1 MNTVVDQNKI
11 ESIDTLLIEARDL
24 ILRSRAAIHDTQ
36 VALESLQ
43 QQQTP
48 TTKRR
53 SNTAMT
59 STELTPQRAAELYV
73 SGQTVY
79 QVAVSNGIT
88 YGKAR
93 QLIVASGTPIRD
105 ASSRLKGRTRKKA
118 SA

>member
-1 MNTVVDQNKI
+1 MVDQTKI
-11 ESIDTLLIEARDL
+11 ESTDALLIEARDL

-48 TTKRR
+48 TTQRR
-53 SNTAMT
+53 SNTTMT
-59 STELTPQRAAELYV
+59 TSELTPQRAAELYM

-88 YGKAR
+88 YGQAR
-93 QLIVASGTPIRD
+93 KLIVASGTPIRD
-105 ASSRLKGRTRKKA
+105 ASSRLKGRTRTKA
-118 SA
+118 SE